1 MHILKEKGGDKILKT
16 QEMHRQLVLFL
27 AGFLVGVLYIYVT
40 GYFQG
45 EDTDFLSVNNLM
57 QIMYTDINYKEYFLY
72 LVKKRAGVL
81 FFLVLVSLALP
92 GKYLLA
98 GFLMFFGCSVGNMLS
113 VLIMRYGLK
122 GILLFLALIFP
133 QDIIYIPVLFGWVY
147 LLTHFNESIF
157 YGQNRYR
164 YRLSKYQ
171 ILGKM
176 IVLCGVTIIGLIFEC
191 YVNPMIV
198 IWCIKIF

>member
-1 MHILKEKGGDKILKT
+1 MKT

-27 AGFLVGVLYIYVT
+27 AGFLLGVLYIYIM
-40 GYFQG
+40 GYLQG

-57 QIMYTDINYKEYFLY
+57 QIMYTDINYKEYFIY
-72 LVKKRAGVL
+72 LVRKRGAVL
-81 FFLVLVSLALP
+81 FVLLLASLALP

-98 GFLMFFGCSVGNMLS
+98 GFLMFFGCSVGSMLS
-113 VLIMRYGLK
+113 ALITRYGLK
-122 GILLFLALIFP
+122 GILLFLSLIFP
-133 QDIIYIPVLFGWVY
+133 QDLIYIPVLFGWVY
-147 LLTHFNESIF
+147 LLTHFNNHLF
-157 YGQNRYR
+157 YGQKRYR

-176 IVLCGVTIIGLIFEC
+176 IILCGVTIIGLFFEC
-191 YVNPMIV
+191 YVNPIIV